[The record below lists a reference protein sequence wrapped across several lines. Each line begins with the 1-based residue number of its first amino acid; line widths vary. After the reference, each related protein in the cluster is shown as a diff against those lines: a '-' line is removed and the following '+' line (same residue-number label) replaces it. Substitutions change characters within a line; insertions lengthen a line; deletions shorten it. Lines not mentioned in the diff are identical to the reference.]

1 MNFSSRIENFLASD
15 AKELT
20 IDRCNGFM
28 RRLVYQETRSRWPNE
43 VRVENKIENTWHCLL
58 VRRAGTKEE
67 EEERENEKR
76 EKEQMEIKQAVGL
89 SSLLKKI
96 VESVSIQIDF

>member
-28 RRLVYQETRSRWPNE
+28 RRLVYQEARIRWPNE

>member
-1 MNFSSRIENFLASD
+1 
-15 AKELT
+15 
-20 IDRCNGFM
+20 M
-28 RRLVYQETRSRWPNE
+28 RRLVYQEARIRWPNE

-76 EKEQMEIKQAVGL
+76 KKEQMEIKQAVGL

>member
-28 RRLVYQETRSRWPNE
+28 RRLVYQETRVRWPDK
-43 VRVENKIENTWHCLL
+43 VKVESKIENTWHCLL
-58 VRRAGTKEE
+58 VRRAGNKEE
-67 EEERENEKR
+67 EEEKENEKR
-76 EKEQMEIKQAVGL
+76 EKEKLEIKQAIGL
-89 SSLLKKI
+89 SNLLKKI
-96 VESVSIQIDF
+96 VESVSTQIDF